1 MQTSL
6 GFVVY
11 KCFAPCLAFSFM
23 AQSSFAHNREL
34 RGARDL
40 TWLEPSSEL
49 AVSETQHVVDVDEA
63 VAAAHHEY
71 APGSVLEFVQD
82 RSYLSSNVYAR
93 MAAQVVTFPELGI
106 RGHSSSVRHGI
117 GADVPYDGYYEEMV
131 TFPER
136 NPRMTNIMMATVK
149 TWLADLIV
157 QALSMRN
164 AKSTTFDVSRSLVF
178 AVFGFLYNGLVQWFF
193 YVTILTA
200 LCPRA
205 IEFANE
211 PFHMKM
217 HDRTGAMDLA
227 KQVCL
232 DNFVIAV
239 FVYWPTFYVTR
250 ELLNGGFRRGLWFSI
265 RTGIPKYIQNMKT
278 DNLVNWSLWLPSDV
292 FIFSCPM
299 FMRLPMGHT
308 VSFVWTMALSYMRG
322 GEAH

>member
-1 MQTSL
+1 
-6 GFVVY
+6 
-11 KCFAPCLAFSFM
+11 
-23 AQSSFAHNREL
+23 
-34 RGARDL
+34 
-40 TWLEPSSEL
+40 
-49 AVSETQHVVDVDEA
+49 
-63 VAAAHHEY
+63 
-71 APGSVLEFVQD
+71 
-82 RSYLSSNVYAR
+82 
-93 MAAQVVTFPELGI
+93 
-106 RGHSSSVRHGI
+106 
-117 GADVPYDGYYEEMV
+117 
-131 TFPER
+131 
-136 NPRMTNIMMATVK
+136 MMATVK

-265 RTGIPKYIQNMKT
+265 RTSIPKYIQNMKT

-292 FIFSCPM
+292 FLSPGSHVQLCLTEHPL
-299 FMRLPMGHT
+299 RALGELPQ
-308 VSFVWTMALSYMRG
+308 SFLVLRHAHSSVRARSSPSRRSG
-322 GEAH
+322 GQGR